1 MSEQYLDAERR
12 WEDLEALQAHY
23 SEFKLF
29 LYDVM
34 TDLLGFKCT
43 DIQLDIASFLQE
55 DDQYKMIQA
64 QRGQA
69 KTTITA
75 CYAVWRLIHD
85 PRTRILIVSAGAD
98 LAMEIANW
106 IIQIIMQMPELEC
119 MRPDTQSGDRSS
131 VKAFD
136 IHHAL
141 KGAEK
146 SPSVACIGITSNIQ
160 GRRADLLIADDI
172 ESQKNAQTALQR
184 ERLMTL
190 TRDFSSICSSGDI
203 VYLGTPQHI
212 DSIYNSLPSRGFK
225 IRIWPGRYPIKEELD
240 NYHNMLAP
248 LIVKRI
254 NDNPSL
260 QTGGGPTGSRGKPT
274 DPVLLDEAKLTKK
287 EIDQGPGY
295 FQLQHMLDT
304 KLMDADRYP
313 LKLNNLVFMPVP
325 VSRTPITLEFFKSKE
340 NLVMPP
346 SGFPILDP
354 MYQATRFSEEFADF
368 TGCHMYVDPAGGG
381 ANGDELAYAVTKFL
395 AGYIYVVDV
404 GGIPGG
410 YSDKELDFMTAVA
423 VKWKPQQIDIEEN
436 YGNGAFRQIWTP
448 KLIQQHKCGVGEVW
462 EAGQKELRI
471 IDILEPVIASNRLV
485 VDTGLLERDWNS
497 TLKYPGVKRS
507 LYSLFF
513 QMARVTRD
521 KGSLSHDDRLDALAG
536 SVRFWVN
543 HLSQDKLKVQA
554 AVREREYRK
563 LMENPF
569 GDGRPVKGY
578 KVPNSNFSNLIHKLR
593 GING

>member
-1 MSEQYLDAERR
+1 MTDVLDAERR
-12 WEDLEALQAHY
+12 WGDLEALQEHY
-23 SEFKLF
+23 TEFRVF

-34 TDLLGFKCT
+34 TDLLGFNCT
-43 DIQLDIASFLQE
+43 DIQLDIAAFLQE
-55 DDQYKMIQA
+55 QDQYKMIQA

-136 IHHAL
+136 IHHVL

-184 ERLMTL
+184 ERLMML

-203 VYLGTPQHI
+203 IYLGTPQHI

-225 IRIWPGRYPIKEELD
+225 IRIWPGRYPTKEELE
-240 NYHNMLAP
+240 NYHGMLAP
-248 LIVKRI
+248 LILKRI
-254 NDNPSL
+254 NDNPGL
-260 QTGGGPTGSRGKPT
+260 QTGGGPTGQRGKPI
-274 DPVLLDEAKLTKK
+274 DPVLLGEDTLTKK
-287 EIDQGPGY
+287 EVDQGPSY

-313 LKLNNLVFMPVP
+313 LKLSSLVFMDIPPERCPVVLDIIRNKDNILVP
-325 VSRTPITLEFFKSKE
+325 PMGFPLAEPLYSVQQFSKE
-340 NLVMPP
+340 
-346 SGFPILDP
+346 
-354 MYQATRFSEEFADF
+354 FSDF

-395 AGYIYVVDV
+395 AGNIYVVDA

-448 KLIQQHKCGVGEVW
+448 KLLEKHKCGVGEVW
-462 EAGQKELRI
+462 ESGQKELRI
-471 IDILEPVIASNRLV
+471 IDILEPVIASNKLI
-485 VDTGLLERDWNS
+485 VDTSLLEKDWNS
-497 TLKYPGVKRS
+497 TLKYPGAKRS

-513 QMARVTRD
+513 QIARITRD

-536 SVRFWVN
+536 SCRFWVN
-543 HLSQDKLKVQA
+543 HLSQDKAKVQA
-554 AVREREYRK
+554 AIKELEYRK
-563 LMENPF
+563 LMSNPL
-569 GDGRPVKGY
+569 GNGRPVKGW
-578 KVPNSNFSNLIHKLR
+578 KDTSINVNLVSKIKGKH
-593 GING
+593 G